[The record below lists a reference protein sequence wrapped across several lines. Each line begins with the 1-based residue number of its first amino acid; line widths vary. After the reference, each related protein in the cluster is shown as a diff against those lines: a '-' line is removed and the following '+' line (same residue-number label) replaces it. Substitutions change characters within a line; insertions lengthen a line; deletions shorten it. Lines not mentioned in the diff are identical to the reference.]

1 MALDPSIILQ
11 AGRGVTP
18 LLSAAEIEDQ
28 QLQREVGRY
37 KLNALRQESDDDA
50 AYRNVL
56 RSGVAPDQMANK
68 LYAAGLGKQGQAAQK
83 FQAEQAKTQIE
94 TQKAKLEA
102 GIKQF
107 DAIGQIMS
115 GVKDQASYDA
125 ARQQISRLVDPAH
138 MANIPTIYDPATVAR
153 NQQQAMSVKEQMA
166 QKWKE
171 MEYSTPNANSV
182 LQAQT
187 SRANNAATI
196 ANSQR
201 TADMTDARAR
211 EFNATKVEDNR
222 IKREAKDDT
231 ANLTKASQIASFDT
245 MLGTLDR
252 LGKHP
257 GLARSVGL
265 VGALP
270 TVPGSDSANF
280 QAELNTF
287 QSQAFLP
294 MVAQL
299 KGMGALSDA
308 EGKKLTAAVGALDPK
323 MGEQAFR
330 ESVKRITDEMEAA
343 RARMTGGKSPAKLP
357 GKLPT
362 TRTVDVG
369 GSQMQARQAPDG
381 KFYVQQGGKW
391 FEVKE

>member
-1 MALDPSIILQ
+1 MALDPTIILQ
-11 AGRGVTP
+11 AGKGVTP
-18 LLSAAEIEDQ
+18 LLSPTEIQDQ

-37 KLNALRQESDDDA
+37 KLNALRQESEDDA
-50 AYRNVL
+50 AYRGVL
-56 RSGVAPDQMANK
+56 RSGVAPDQVANK

-83 FQAEQAKTQIE
+83 FQTDQQKTQVE
-94 TQKAKLEA
+94 TQKARLEA

-115 GVKDQASYDA
+115 GVRDQASYDL
-125 ARQQISRLVDPAH
+125 ARQQVSQIVGAEA
-138 MANIPTIYDPATVAR
+138 MANIPAVYDPATVAR
-153 NQQQAMSVKEQMA
+153 NQQQAMSVKDQMEQA
-166 QKWKE
+166 RKQFE
-171 MEYSTPNANSV
+171 FANPSGSA
-182 LQAQT
+182 LLSAQT
-187 SRANNAATI
+187 STANNAATI

-252 LGKHP
+252 LSKHP
-257 GLARSVGL
+257 GLYRSVGM
-265 VGALP
+265 VGAFP

-323 MGEQAFR
+323 MGEKAFR
-330 ESVKRITDEMEAA
+330 ESVKRITDDMEAA
-343 RARMTGGKSPAKLP
+343 RTRMTGGKTQAP
-357 GKLPT
+357 GKLQPAS
-362 TRTVDVG
+362 DLG
-369 GSQMQARQAPDG
+369 GLEAELKRRG
-381 KFYVQQGGKW
+381 LLK
-391 FEVKE
+391 